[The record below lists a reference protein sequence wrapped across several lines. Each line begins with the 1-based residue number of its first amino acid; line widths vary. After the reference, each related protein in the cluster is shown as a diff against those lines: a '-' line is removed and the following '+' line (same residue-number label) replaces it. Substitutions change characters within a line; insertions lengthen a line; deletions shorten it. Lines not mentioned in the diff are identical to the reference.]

1 MSNFVFDI
9 EANGLEPDKVFCI
22 VALDVDTKKVH
33 MFDNTQLDAGY
44 DLLKS
49 ATKLIGH
56 NILGY
61 DLPVIKRIGGLDLF
75 DKKIV
80 DTLVLSR
87 LFKPTREGNHGLE
100 GWGYRLGFV
109 KGDYGEAEDA
119 WEHYTPEMLEYCK
132 NDVLLNYKVYV
143 ALRQESKGFTPQS
156 VQIEHAVAKIVDEQR
171 TTGFLLD
178 VKKVMGLMA
187 MFETKLYD
195 LEAEVQE
202 EFRPVVTTQILSP
215 KFTATGAVAKT
226 ATDQH
231 GKGTRL
237 TDEEHKRIVLDI
249 NSKPIARKT
258 ETPFNL
264 GSRKQIGEY
273 LIRFGW
279 KPQKFTP
286 TGQPIV
292 DEAALNK
299 VKNIPQAALIAK
311 YLMVQKRLAQTK
323 SWIKELNDDTG
334 RVHGYVNPN
343 GAVTS
348 RMTHSHPNMAQ
359 IPSVK
364 RDKDTNKPLLG
375 LAGGFGAECRSCWT
389 VPKGYKLVGIDAS
402 GLELRML
409 AHYLNDEGYT
419 NEILNGDIHT
429 TNQKLAGLESRN
441 QAKTFIYAL
450 LYGAGDVKL
459 GSVANRGREGGK
471 GLRQRFF
478 DNLPSFKTLTSRV
491 QREAKSGFIKALDG
505 RRLTVRSEHAALNT
519 LLQGAGAI
527 VMKQALIFLQEMI
540 TKNGLDAKFV
550 ANVHD
555 EWQIEVR
562 EDHADAVGKLGV
574 KAIVEA
580 GLTLKLN
587 CPLDGDYNVGN
598 NWSETH

>member
-1 MSNFVFDI
+1 MSNLVFDI
-9 EANGLEPDKVFCI
+9 EANGLDPSEIFCI
-22 VALDVDTKKVH
+22 VAQDVDTMDVFT
-33 MFDNTQLDAGY
+33 FDNTQLQEGY
-44 DLLKS
+44 DMLAK

-56 NILGY
+56 NVIGY
-61 DLPVIKRIGGLDLF
+61 DIPVIKKLGGVDLF
-75 DKKIV
+75 NKKIV

-100 GWGYRLGFV
+100 GWGYRLGFK
-109 KGDYGEAEDA
+109 KGDFGDQEDA
-119 WEHYTPEMLEYCK
+119 WSVYTPEMLEYCK
-132 NDVLLNYKVYV
+132 NDVLLNTKVYE
-143 ALRQESKGFTPQS
+143 ALKVESRGFTPQS
-156 VQIEHAVAKIVDEQR
+156 VKIEHAVAKIIDDQR

-178 VKKVMGLMA
+178 VQKVMGLMA
-187 MFETKLYD
+187 MFETKLHD
-195 LEAEVQE
+195 LEEEVQE

-237 TDEEHKRIVLDI
+237 TDEEYERIVLDI

-258 ETPFNL
+258 ETAFNL

-279 KPQKFTP
+279 KPQKLTP

-292 DEAALNK
+292 DESTLNK

-323 SWIKELNDDTG
+323 SWIKELNEDTG

-359 IPSVK
+359 IPSS
-364 RDKDTNKPLLG
+364 NSPYG
-375 LAGGFGAECRSCWT
+375 EECRSCWT
-389 VPKGYKLVGIDAS
+389 VPEGYKLVGIDAS

-429 TNQKLAGLESRN
+429 TNQNLAGLESRN

-450 LYGAGDVKL
+450 LYGAGDAKL
-459 GSVANRGREGGK
+459 GSVANRGRAGGK

-478 DNLPSFKTLTSRV
+478 DNLPSFKALTDRV
-491 QREAKSGFIKALDG
+491 QREAKTGYIKALDG

-527 VMKQALIFLQEMI
+527 SMKQALILLQHMI
-540 TKNGLDAKFV
+540 VQNGLDAKFV

-562 EDHADAVGKLGV
+562 EDQADAVGKLGV
-574 KAIVEA
+574 SCIVKAGEI
-580 GLTLKLN
+580 LNLN
-587 CPLDGDYNVGN
+587 CPLDGDYNIGS

>member
-1 MSNFVFDI
+1 MSNLVFDI
-9 EANGLEPDKVFCI
+9 EANGLDPSEIFCI
-22 VALDVDTKKVH
+22 VAQDVDTMDVFT
-33 MFDNTQLDAGY
+33 FDNTQLQEGY
-44 DLLKS
+44 DMLAK

-56 NILGY
+56 NVIGY
-61 DLPVIKRIGGLDLF
+61 DIPVIKKLGGVDLF
-75 DKKIV
+75 NKKIV

-100 GWGYRLGFV
+100 GWGYRLGFK
-109 KGDYGEAEDA
+109 KGDFGDQEDA
-119 WEHYTPEMLEYCK
+119 WSVYTPEMLEYCK
-132 NDVLLNYKVYV
+132 NDVLLNTKVYE
-143 ALRQESKGFTPQS
+143 ALKVESRGFTPQS
-156 VQIEHAVAKIVDEQR
+156 VKIEHAVAKIIDDQR

-178 VKKVMGLMA
+178 VQKVMGLMA
-187 MFETKLYD
+187 MFETKLHD
-195 LEAEVQE
+195 LEEEVQE

-215 KFTATGAVAKT
+215 KFTATGAIAKT

-237 TDEEHKRIVLDI
+237 TDEEYERIVLDI

-258 ETPFNL
+258 ETAFNL

-279 KPQKFTP
+279 KPQKLTP

-292 DEAALNK
+292 DESTLNK

-323 SWIKELNDDTG
+323 SWIKELNEDTG

-359 IPSVK
+359 IPSS
-364 RDKDTNKPLLG
+364 NSPYG
-375 LAGGFGAECRSCWT
+375 EECRSCWT
-389 VPKGYKLVGIDAS
+389 VPEGYKLVGIDAS

-429 TNQKLAGLESRN
+429 TNQNLAGLESRN

-450 LYGAGDVKL
+450 LYGAGDAKL
-459 GSVANRGREGGK
+459 GSVANRGRAGGK

-478 DNLPSFKTLTSRV
+478 DNLPSFKALTDRV
-491 QREAKSGFIKALDG
+491 QREAKTGYIKALDG

-527 VMKQALIFLQEMI
+527 SMKQALILLQHMI
-540 TKNGLDAKFV
+540 VQNGLDAKFV

-562 EDHADAVGKLGV
+562 EDQADAVGKLGV
-574 KAIVEA
+574 SCIVKAGEI
-580 GLTLKLN
+580 LNLN
-587 CPLDGDYNVGN
+587 CPLDGDYNIGS

>member
-1 MSNFVFDI
+1 MSNLVFDI
-9 EANGLEPDKVFCI
+9 EADGLDPTKVFCI
-22 VALDVDTKKVH
+22 VAQDVDTMDVFT
-33 MFDNTQLDAGY
+33 FDNTQLQEGY
-44 DLLKS
+44 DMLSS

-56 NILGY
+56 NIIGY
-61 DLPVIKRIGGLDLF
+61 DIPVIKKIAGVDLF

-100 GWGYRLGFV
+100 GWGYRLGFK
-109 KGDYGEAEDA
+109 KGDFGKQDDA
-119 WEHYTPEMLEYCK
+119 WDAYTPEMLEYCK
-132 NDVLLNYKVYV
+132 NDVVLNTKVYE
-143 ALRQESKGFTPQS
+143 ALKVESRGFTPES
-156 VQIEHAVAKIVDEQR
+156 VQIEHAVAKIIDQQR
-171 TTGFLLD
+171 TNGFLLD
-178 VKKVMGLMA
+178 VQKVMGLMA
-187 MFETKLYD
+187 MFETKLHD
-195 LEAEVQE
+195 LEQEVQE
-202 EFRPVVTTQILSP
+202 EFRPVVNTQILSP
-215 KFTATGAVAKT
+215 KYTATGAVAKT

-231 GKGTRL
+231 VNGTRL
-237 TDEEHKRIVLDI
+237 TEDEYERLSLDI
-249 NSKPIARKT
+249 EGKPIARRT

-279 KPQKFTP
+279 KPQKHTP

-292 DEAALNK
+292 DESTLNK
-299 VKNIPQAALIAK
+299 VKGIPQAAMIAK
-311 YLMVQKRLAQTK
+311 YLMLQKRLAQTK
-323 SWIKELNDDTG
+323 SWIKELNMETG

-359 IPSVK
+359 IPSS
-364 RDKDTNKPLLG
+364 NSPYG
-375 LAGGFGAECRSCWT
+375 EECRSCWT
-389 VPKGYKLVGIDAS
+389 VPEGYKLVGIDAS

-429 TNQKLAGLESRN
+429 TNQNLAGLESRN

-450 LYGAGDVKL
+450 LYGAGDAKL
-459 GSVANRGREGGK
+459 GSVANRGRAGGK

-478 DNLPSFKTLTSRV
+478 DNLPSFKALTDRV
-491 QREAKSGFIKALDG
+491 QREAKTGYIKALDG

-527 VMKQALIFLQEMI
+527 SMKQALILLQHMI
-540 TKNGLDAKFV
+540 VQNGLDAKFV

-562 EDHADAVGKLGV
+562 EDQADAVGKLGV
-574 KAIVEA
+574 SCIVKAGEI
-580 GLTLKLN
+580 LNLN
-587 CPLDGDYNVGN
+587 CPLDGDYNIGS

>member
-1 MSNFVFDI
+1 MSNLVFDI
-9 EANGLEPDKVFCI
+9 EADGLDPTKIHCI
-22 VALDVDTKKVH
+22 VAQDVDTMDVFT
-33 MFDNTQLDAGY
+33 FDNTQLQEGY
-44 DLLKS
+44 DMLSS

-56 NILGY
+56 NLIGY
-61 DLPVIKRIGGLDLF
+61 DIPAIKKITGLDLF

-87 LFKPTREGNHGLE
+87 LFNPTREGNHGLE
-100 GWGYRLGFV
+100 GWGYRLGFK
-109 KGDYGEAEDA
+109 KGDFGQQEDA
-119 WEHYTPEMLEYCK
+119 WDVYTPEMLEYCK
-132 NDVLLNYKVYV
+132 NDVMLNTKVYE
-143 ALRQESKGFTPQS
+143 ALKRESRGFTPLS
-156 VQIEHAVAKIVDEQR
+156 VQIEHAVAKIIDEQR
-171 TTGFLLD
+171 TTGFVLD
-178 VKKVMGLMA
+178 VEKVMGLMA
-187 MFETKLYD
+187 MFETKLHD
-195 LEAEVQE
+195 ITVEVHE
-202 EFRPVVTTQILSP
+202 EFKPTVTIQILTP
-215 KFTATGAVAKT
+215 KFTATGALAKT

-237 TDEEHKRIVLDI
+237 SEQEYESLTLDMD
-249 NSKPIARKT
+249 SKPIARHT
-258 ETPFNL
+258 ETEFNL

-279 KPQKFTP
+279 KPTKHTP

-292 DEAALNK
+292 DEATLSR
-299 VKNIPQAALIAK
+299 VKNIPQAAMIAK
-311 YLMVQKRLAQTK
+311 YLMLQKRLAQTK
-323 SWIKELNDDTG
+323 SWIKELNEETG

-359 IPSVK
+359 IPSSNSPYG
-364 RDKDTNKPLLG
+364 T
-375 LAGGFGAECRSCWT
+375 ECRSCWT

-409 AHYLNDEGYT
+409 AHYLDDEDYT

-429 TNQKLAGLESRN
+429 TNQNLAGLESRN

-450 LYGAGDVKL
+450 LYGAGDAKL
-459 GSVANRGREGGK
+459 GSVAGRGRAAGK

-478 DNLPSFKTLTSRV
+478 DNLPSFKTLTGRV
-491 QREAKSGFIKALDG
+491 QREAKSGFVKALDG
-505 RRLTVRSEHAALNT
+505 RKLTVRSEHSALNT

-527 VMKQALIFLQEMI
+527 VMKKALIILEGYI
-540 TKNGLDAKFV
+540 KERKLDARFV

-555 EWQIEVR
+555 EWQIECLAA
-562 EDHADAVGKLGV
+562 HADAVGKAGV
-574 KAIVEA
+574 EAIVVA
-580 GLTLKLN
+580 GLELNLN

>member
-1 MSNFVFDI
+1 MSNLVFDI

-33 MFDNTQLDAGY
+33 MFDNTQLEQGY
-44 DLLKS
+44 ALLKS
-49 ATKLIGH
+49 ADKLIGH

-61 DLPVIKRIGGLDLF
+61 DLPVIKRLGGLDLF

-109 KGDYGEAEDA
+109 KGDYGNAEDA
-119 WEHYTPEMLEYCK
+119 WEHYTPEMLEYCT

-143 ALRQESKGFTPQS
+143 ALRQESKGFTAQS
-156 VQIEHAVAKIVDEQR
+156 VQIEHAVAKIVNEQR
-171 TTGFLLD
+171 NTGFLLD

-187 MFETKLYD
+187 MFETKLHD
-195 LEAEVQE
+195 LEEEVHE
-202 EFRPVVTTQILSP
+202 EFRPVVTTQILKP

-237 TDEEHKRIVLDI
+237 TDEEYEKLSSDMDC
-249 NSKPIARKT
+249 KPIARKT

-279 KPQKFTP
+279 NPKKHTP

-292 DEAALNK
+292 DESTLNK
-299 VKNIPQAALIAK
+299 VRNIPQAALIAK

-359 IPSVK
+359 IPSS
-364 RDKDTNKPLLG
+364 TSPYG
-375 LAGGFGAECRSCWT
+375 EECRSCWT
-389 VPKGYKLVGIDAS
+389 VPDSYRLVGIDAS

-419 NEILNGDIHT
+419 NAIVNGDIHT
-429 TNQKLAGLESRN
+429 TNQNLAGLESRN
-441 QAKTFIYAL
+441 KAKTFIYAL

-459 GSVANRGREGGK
+459 GSVANRGRAGGK
-471 GLRQRFF
+471 ELRQRFF
-478 DNLPSFKTLTSRV
+478 DNLPSFKDLTGRV

-505 RRLTVRSEHAALNT
+505 RKLTVRSEHAALNT
-519 LLQGAGAI
+519 LLQGAGSI
-527 VMKQALIFLQEMI
+527 VMKQALIILDQKI
-540 TKNGLDAKFV
+540 KNHGWDAKFV

-555 EWQIEVR
+555 EWQIECHVF
-562 EDHADAVGKLGV
+562 DAVDVGKAGV
-574 KAIVEA
+574 QAIKEA
-580 GLTLKLN
+580 GCMLNLN
-587 CPLDGDYNVGN
+587 CPLDGDYKVGD

>member
-1 MSNFVFDI
+1 MSNLVFDI
-9 EANGLEPDKVFCI
+9 EADGLDPTKIFCI
-22 VALDVDTKKVH
+22 VAQDVDTMDVFT
-33 MFDNTQLDAGY
+33 FDNTQLQEGY
-44 DLLKS
+44 DMLAG

-56 NILGY
+56 NVIGY
-61 DLPVIKRIGGLDLF
+61 DIPVIKKLAGVDLF
-75 DKKIV
+75 SKKIV

-100 GWGYRLGFV
+100 GWGYRLGFK
-109 KGDYGEAEDA
+109 KGDFGQQENAWDA
-119 WEHYTPEMLEYCK
+119 YTPEMLEYCR
-132 NDVLLNYKVYV
+132 NDVLLNTKVYE
-143 ALRQESKGFTPQS
+143 ALKVESRGFTPQS
-156 VQIEHAVAKIVDEQR
+156 VQIEHAVAKIIDQQR
-171 TTGFLLD
+171 NNGFLLD
-178 VKKVMGLMA
+178 VQKVMGLMA
-187 MFETKLYD
+187 MFETKLHD
-195 LEAEVQE
+195 LETEVHE
-202 EFRPVVTTQILSP
+202 EFRPVTTTQILSP
-215 KFTATGAVAKT
+215 KFTSTGALAKT
-226 ATDQH
+226 AVDQH

-237 TDEEHKRIVLDI
+237 HEDEYERMSLDI
-249 NSKPIARKT
+249 NCKPIARRT

-279 KPQKFTP
+279 KPYKHTP

-292 DEAALNK
+292 DEATLNK
-299 VKNIPQAALIAK
+299 VRGIPQALLIAK

-323 SWIKELNDDTG
+323 SWIKELDEDTG

-359 IPSVK
+359 IPSSTSPYG
-364 RDKDTNKPLLG
+364 KD
-375 LAGGFGAECRSCWT
+375 CRACWT
-389 VPKGYKLVGIDAS
+389 VPEGYRLCGIDAS

-429 TNQKLAGLESRN
+429 TNQTLAGLESRN

-450 LYGAGDVKL
+450 LYGAGDAKL
-459 GSVANRGREGGK
+459 GSVANRGRAGGK
-471 GLRQRFF
+471 VLRQRFF
-478 DNLPSFKTLTSRV
+478 DNLPSFKTLTDRV
-491 QREAKSGFIKALDG
+491 QREAKTGFIKALDG

-527 VMKQALIFLQEMI
+527 VMKQALILLEEMI
-540 TKNGLDAKFV
+540 TKNRLDAKFV

-562 EDHADAVGKLGV
+562 ADHADAVGKLGV
-574 KAIVEA
+574 AAIVEA
-580 GLTLKLN
+580 GKILNLN
-587 CPLDGDYNVGN
+587 CPLDGDYNVGS
-598 NWSETH
+598 NWSDTH